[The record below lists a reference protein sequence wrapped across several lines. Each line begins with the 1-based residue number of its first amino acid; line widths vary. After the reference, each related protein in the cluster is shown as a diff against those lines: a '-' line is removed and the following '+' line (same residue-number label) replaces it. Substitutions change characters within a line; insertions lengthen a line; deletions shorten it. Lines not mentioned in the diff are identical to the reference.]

1 MKPDLVLLLALGM
14 GGLAA
19 ACLWGL
25 IWIGQRP
32 PGSSAAL
39 PGAPMS
45 RSPSLSLYRLRPLL
59 NAIEPRLSPW
69 SSTRWGRAVLAHD
82 TALIVRSGL
91 QGDLHA
97 GQILAWRVSLLVAA
111 GGLALGVAVLI
122 TLAQSLTLEGQSALS
137 ARTVLWIGGLAAIIG
152 AWWPERWLRLKR
164 IERERALLKHLPF
177 VLDLLT
183 LSVESGASLA
193 AALGH
198 AAEKGPQGPLRDEIQ
213 RTLLEVR
220 SGVARAEA
228 LRAMALRIDLPAI
241 SNWVAAMVSAQ
252 QQGSSLGPVLR
263 AQADQRREERF
274 LRAEK
279 AAMKAPVK
287 MLFPLLVFIFP
298 CTFLLL
304 FFPVAVRLMQ
314 EGLLR

>member
-1 MKPDLVLLLALGM
+1 MKPDLVLVLALAM

-25 IWIGQRP
+25 IWAGQRP
-32 PGSSAAL
+32 TKPSAAL
-39 PGAPMS
+39 TGAPTS
-45 RSPSLSLYRLRPLL
+45 RLPSRTLLRMRPLL
-59 NAIEPRLSPW
+59 DAIAARLSPW
-69 SSTRWGRAVLAHD
+69 ASTRWGRAVLARD
-82 TALIVRSGL
+82 TALILRSGL

-97 GQILAWRVSLLVAA
+97 GQILAWRVGLLVAA
-111 GGLALGVAVLI
+111 GGLALGLALLI
-122 TLAQSLTLEGQSALS
+122 SLVESLALEGRSALS
-137 ARTVLWIGGLAAIIG
+137 SITVLWAGGLAAVIG
-152 AWWPERWLRLKR
+152 VWWPERWLRLKR

-213 RTLLEVR
+213 RTLMEVR
-220 SGVARAEA
+220 SGVSRADA
-228 LRAMALRIDLPAI
+228 LRSMAARIDLPAI
-241 SNWVAAMVSAQ
+241 SNWVAAMISAQ

-304 FFPVAVRLMQ
+304 FFPVAVRLVQ